1 MKNLLLSAISLKTN
15 GTNDLGF
22 PSVSLDAGVTIIL
35 NTVFGAI
42 AATAVFFIIK
52 GGIKYTVSGGDP
64 AGVKQAKETIMYAI
78 IGLIVALLAFGAV
91 NFITGKAGTLN

>member
-1 MKNLLLSAISLKTN
+1 MIRSFLGVINSLGKPS
-15 GTNDLGF
+15 DLGLF
-22 PSVSLDAGVTIIL
+22 NLSLDDGVHIVI
-35 NTVFGAI
+35 NTVFGAL
-42 AATAVFFIIK
+42 AAVAVFFIIK

-64 AGVKQAKETIMYAI
+64 AGVKTAKETILYAI